1 MLRTAAAQDKP
12 PIIKQSKSLKVREN
26 ENPITEKVVKE
37 HLESLGYRADVLDP
51 QDLQDFI
58 KELQN
63 LWEKDGLKEFPHHQ
77 DHEHR
82 EESME
87 FESVRRVNN
96 TITSGG
102 SKITRKEYNSN
113 NVDGDTP
120 GVYQD
125 NTLLQTFGRV
135 GDGVNGVAASSMVE
149 ENSHHYRHQK
159 IVTIKSGE
167 PERGH
172 ESNSH
177 KQHSRLDTDK
187 QQLSEEE
194 EAANLISSLNLNGFK
209 KKVVEQKLKSKSAS
223 TTRSSSPAA
232 SYGADEYSFEDY
244 SSSHVS

>member
-12 PIIKQSKSLKVREN
+12 PIIKQSKSIKAREN
-26 ENPITEKVVKE
+26 ENPITEEVVKE

-77 DHEHR
+77 DHERR

-87 FESVRRVNN
+87 FESVGRVNN

-102 SKITRKEYNSN
+102 SKITRKVYNPN
-113 NVDGDTP
+113 NVDDDTP

-135 GDGVNGVAASSMVE
+135 GDGVKGVAASSMVE
-149 ENSHHYRHQK
+149 ENSHHQN
-159 IVTIKSGE
+159 IVTIKSGG
-167 PERGH
+167 PERGY
-172 ESNSH
+172 ESNSR
-177 KQHSRLDTDK
+177 KQHSHLDTDK
-187 QQLSEEE
+187 QRLSEED